1 MDGGV
6 NCLSFIAE
14 GVHAGVRGRL
24 LINTERS
31 LLIGYPVLEICKRD
45 SLTGDGLGSQ
55 LLQTC
60 CVGAADIYEPCFLP
74 IAYWTGGDLS
84 SASCLFSP
92 DLPELDRRYADVPK
106 EELPRAESLKVRR
119 E

>member
-6 NCLSFIAE
+6 SCLSFIAE
-14 GVHAGVRGRL
+14 GVHAGGRGRV
-24 LINTERS
+24 NTERS
-31 LLIGYPVLEICKRD
+31 LLIDYPVLEFCKRD

-55 LLQTC
+55 LLQTSMNR
-60 CVGAADIYEPCFLP
+60 VFSPLLIGRG
-74 IAYWTGGDLS
+74 GGDLS